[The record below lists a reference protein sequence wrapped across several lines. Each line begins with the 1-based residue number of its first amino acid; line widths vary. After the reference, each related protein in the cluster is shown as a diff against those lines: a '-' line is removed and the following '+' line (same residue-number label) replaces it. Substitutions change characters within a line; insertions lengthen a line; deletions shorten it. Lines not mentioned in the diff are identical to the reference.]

1 MTPISR
7 SLQMMYTC
15 IPTPT
20 PTPTPTHTP
29 MYAQNNHNLNF
40 GTSAPSDKS
49 WITKK
54 FIPAVKKIV
63 PIVQKVGVVAGK
75 VATIASIL

>member
-7 SLQMMYTC
+7 SLQMMYTS
-15 IPTPT
+15 IPTP
-20 PTPTPTHTP
+20 TP
-29 MYAQNNHNLNF
+29 MYAQNNYNLNF
-40 GTSAPSDKS
+40 GTSVPSEKS

-63 PIVQKVGVVAGK
+63 PIVQKVGIVAGK

>member
-1 MTPISR
+1 
-7 SLQMMYTC
+7 MYTS
-15 IPTPT
+15 IPTP
-20 PTPTPTHTP
+20 TP
-29 MYAQNNHNLNF
+29 MYAQNNYNLNF
-40 GTSAPSDKS
+40 GTSVPSEKS

-63 PIVQKVGVVAGK
+63 PIVQKVGIVAGK